1 MNTAISNGNIFMP
14 PAFESGLDVWSSG
27 DGTPGSNTYLNATNA
42 AFILADQDFGGAL
55 EIQKVDN
62 VQKLRYMGDTP
73 ITPGCYLRITA
84 RIKAVSGNFPDVRIA
99 GWAGDAAALHVVGLT
114 ETGPSVTLT
123 TYGEIVEISAIVGI
137 GLRPGVDMVWGPVPT
152 FGHFGLDLTGPSGGI
167 VRIDDIIIEDV
178 SQLFLRDIVGAVDV
192 RDYGAIG
199 DGVTDDFAAF
209 EAADAAAAG
218 REVFVSAGTYFLGD
232 STTIQ
237 SRIRFEGTVV
247 MPDSK
252 ILALTKNYDLP
263 AYVDAFGN
271 EELAFKKAFQ
281 ALLNN
286 ADHESLDMGGLRIGL
301 TQPIDMQAAVNNKT
315 VYAQRRVIRNG
326 QIAVIPGAAW
336 DTDVMTSQATYT
348 TTNPLRLTGVV
359 NVATIAIGSLV
370 EGNGV
375 GREVYVRDINIGT
388 QEITLSQPL
397 FDAAGTQIFTF
408 KRFKYLLDFSGFTKL
423 SKFQMS
429 DIEFQCSGQCSAIL
443 LSPDGLTYHF
453 RDCFFTRPKDRGI
466 SSPGNGDQGMLIDR
480 CQFLSDESP
489 IAASQRVSI
498 ALNTNGNDVK
508 IRNNRAV
515 HFRHFAVIAG
525 SSSIILGNHVF
536 QGDAGATG
544 PRIAGFVMTENN
556 NRATI
561 TGNYIC
567 DCSVEWSNEHTESPA
582 FTTGF
587 SFSSLSITGNVFLSQ
602 STAAWFTFITVKPHG
617 AGHFING
624 LTVTGN
630 TFRLINGNIDRV
642 EGVDTSFADLNY
654 FRFRNIAFND
664 NAFNNV
670 NVETST
676 PLVFTHTEAI
686 PAATWVVSPA
696 PQLPFGAFARTVESV
711 IASGPVTDAGGVTHF
726 GAPYYE
732 AEQGINKDQ
741 INLQWGTPVSGTV
754 KVTVRIDTPL

>member
-14 PAFESGLDVWSSG
+14 APYESGLDVWSSG
-27 DGTPGSNTYLNATNA
+27 DGTPGSDTYENAANA
-42 AFILADQDFGGAL
+42 AFVLADQDFGGAL
-55 EIQKVDN
+55 EIQKTDN

-99 GWAGDAAALHVVGLT
+99 GWAGDAGGVHVAGLT
-114 ETGPSVTLT
+114 ETGPSVTLD
-123 TYGEIVEISAIVGI
+123 TYGQVVEISAIVGI
-137 GLRPGVDMVWGPVPT
+137 GLRSGVDMVWGPVPK

-167 VRIDDIIIEDV
+167 VRIDDILIEDV
-178 SQLFLRDIVGAVDV
+178 SQLFLRDLVGVVDV
-192 RDYGAIG
+192 RDYGALG

-237 SRIRFEGTVV
+237 NQIRFEGTVV
-247 MPDSK
+247 MPENK
-252 ILALTKNYDLP
+252 ILSLIRNYDLP
-263 AYVDAFGN
+263 TYINAFGD

-286 ADHESLDMGGLRIGL
+286 SDHESLDMGGRRIGL
-301 TQPIDMQAAVNNKT
+301 TQPIDMQAAVSNKDT
-315 VYAQRRVIRNG
+315 YAQRRVIRNG

-336 DTDVMTSQATYT
+336 DTDVTTSQATYST
-348 TTNPLRLTGVV
+348 VDPLRLTNVV
-359 NVATIAIGSLV
+359 NVATIAVGSLI

-375 GREVYVRDINIGT
+375 GREVYVKAKNEGT

-408 KRFKYLLDFSGFTKL
+408 KRFKYLLDFSNFVKL

-429 DIEFQCSGQCSAIL
+429 DIEFQCSGECSAIL

-453 RDCFFTRPKDRGI
+453 RDCFITRPKDRGI
-466 SSPGNGDQGMLIDR
+466 TSPGNGDQGMMIDR

-489 IAASQRVSI
+489 IAASERVSI
-498 ALNTNGNDVK
+498 ALNTNANDVK
-508 IRNNRAV
+508 IRNNRAI
-515 HFRHFAVIAG
+515 HFRHFAVIGG
-525 SSSIILGNHVF
+525 SSSIILGNHIF
-536 QGDAGATG
+536 QGDDGAVG
-544 PRIAGFVMTENN
+544 PRIAGFVMTEIN

-567 DCSVEWSNEHTESPA
+567 DCSVEWSNEHSESPA
-582 FTTGF
+582 FSTGF
-587 SFSSLSITGNVFLSQ
+587 SFSSLSITSNVFLSQ

-617 AGHFING
+617 AGHFISG

-630 TFRLINGNIDRV
+630 TFRLIDGNIDRV

-654 FRFRNIAFND
+654 FRFKNIAFND

-670 NVETST
+670 DIQTAT
-676 PLVFTHTEAI
+676 PLVFTHTEAS
-686 PAATWVVSPA
+686 PASTWVVSPA
-696 PQLPFGAFARTVESV
+696 PQLPFGAFARTVEA
-711 IASGPVTDAGGVTHF
+711 ITASGPITDAVGATHF
-726 GAPYYE
+726 GMPYYE

-754 KVTVRIDTPL
+754 KVSVRIDTPL

>member
-1 MNTAISNGNIFMP
+1 MNTAISNGNLFMP

-42 AFILADQDFGGAL
+42 AFVLADQDFGGAL
-55 EIQKVDN
+55 EIQKIDN

-99 GWAGDAAALHVVGLT
+99 GWAGDAAGVHVAGLT
-114 ETGPSVTLT
+114 ETGPSVTLD
-123 TYGEIVEISAIVGI
+123 TYGKVVEISAIVGV
-137 GLRPGVDMVWGPVPT
+137 GQRSGVDMVWGPVPT

-178 SQLFLRDIVGAVDV
+178 SQIFLSDIVGTVDV
-192 RDYGAIG
+192 RDYGALG

-247 MPDSK
+247 MPDNK

-263 AYVDAFGN
+263 AYIDAFGD
-271 EELAFKKAFQ
+271 EELAFKKAVQ

-286 ADHESLDMGGLRIGL
+286 ADHESLDMGGRRIGL
-301 TQPIDMQAAVNNKT
+301 TQPLDMQAAVNNKT
-315 VYAQRRVIRNG
+315 TYAQRRVIRNG

-336 DTDVMTSQATYT
+336 DTDVTTSQATYSAS
-348 TTNPLRLTGVV
+348 NPLQLTNVV
-359 NVATIAIGSLV
+359 NVATIAVGSLI

-375 GREVYVRDINIGT
+375 GREVYVRSVNLST

-397 FDAAGTQIFTF
+397 FDAAGTQVYTF
-408 KRFKYLLDFSGFTKL
+408 KRFKYLLDFSGFASL

-429 DIEFQCSGQCSAIL
+429 DIEFQCSGISSAIL
-443 LSPDGLTYHF
+443 LSPGGLVYHF

-466 SSPGNGDQGMLIDR
+466 TSPGNGDQGMLIDR
-480 CQFLSDESP
+480 CQFISDESP
-489 IAASQRVSI
+489 VPASERVSI
-498 ALNTNGNDVK
+498 ALNTNGNDIK
-508 IRNNRAV
+508 LRNNRAI

-525 SSSIILGNHVF
+525 TSSIILGNHIF
-536 QGDAGATG
+536 QGDSGPVG
-544 PRIAGFVMTENN
+544 PRMAGFIMTAVN

-567 DCSVEWSNEHTESPA
+567 DCSVEWSNEHDETPA

-587 SFSSLSITGNVFLSQ
+587 SFSSLSITSNVFLSQ

-630 TFRLINGNIDRV
+630 TFRLIDGNIDRV

-654 FRFRNIAFND
+654 TRFKNIAFND
-664 NAFNNV
+664 NGFNNV
-670 NVETST
+670 NVQTSN
-676 PLVFTHTEAI
+676 PLVFSHTEAT
-686 PAATWVVSPA
+686 PASTWVLAPA
-696 PQLPFGAFARTVESV
+696 PKLPFGAYLRTVESA
-711 IASGPVTDAGGVTHF
+711 IAEGPLTNAGGVPHF

-732 AEQGINKDQ
+732 AEQGIDKDQ
-741 INLQWGTPVSGTV
+741 ANLQWGTPVSGTV
-754 KVTVRIDTPL
+754 TVTVRIDNPL

>member
-14 PAFESGLDVWSSG
+14 AAYESGLDVWSSG
-27 DGTPGSNTYLNATNA
+27 DGTPGSDTYDNAINA

-55 EIQKVDN
+55 EIQKIDN

-99 GWAGDAAALHVVGLT
+99 GWAGDAGGVHVAGLT
-114 ETGPSVTLT
+114 ETGPSVTLD
-123 TYGEIVEISAIVGI
+123 TYGQVVEISAIVGI
-137 GLRPGVDMVWGPVPT
+137 GLRSGVDMVWGPVPT

-178 SQLFLRDIVGAVDV
+178 SQIFLSDIVGAVDV
-192 RDYGAIG
+192 RDYGALG

-218 REVFVSAGTYFLGD
+218 REVFVSAGTYFLGN

-237 SRIRFEGTVV
+237 NRIRFEGTVL
-247 MPDSK
+247 MPDNK
-252 ILALTKNYDLP
+252 ILSLTKNYDLP
-263 AYVDAFGN
+263 AYIDAFGN

-286 ADHESLDMGGLRIGL
+286 SDHESLDMGGRRIGL
-301 TQPIDMQAAVNNKT
+301 TQPLDMQAAVNNKT
-315 VYAQRRVIRNG
+315 TYAQRRVIRNG
-326 QIAVIPGAAW
+326 QIAIIPGAAW
-336 DTDVMTSQATYT
+336 DTDVITSQATYS
-348 TTNPLRLTGVV
+348 TTNPLRLTNVV
-359 NVATIAIGSLV
+359 NVATIAVGSLV

-375 GREVYVRDINIGT
+375 GREVYVRDKNEGT

-408 KRFKYLLDFSGFTKL
+408 KRFKYLLDFSGFISL

-443 LSPDGLTYHF
+443 LSPSGLTYHF
-453 RDCFFTRPKDRGI
+453 RDCFITRPKDRGI
-466 SSPGNGDQGMLIDR
+466 SSPGDGDQGMLIDR
-480 CQFLSDESP
+480 CQFISNESP
-489 IAASQRVSI
+489 IAASERVSI
-498 ALNTNGNDVK
+498 AFNTNANDIK
-508 IRNNRAV
+508 IRNNRAI

-536 QGDAGATG
+536 QGDSGAVG
-544 PRIAGFVMTENN
+544 PRIAGFIMTKAN

-567 DCSVEWSNEHTESPA
+567 DCSVEWSNEHEENPGFSS
-582 FTTGF
+582 GF
-587 SFSSLSITGNVFLSQ
+587 SFSALSITSNVFLSQ

-630 TFRLINGNIDRV
+630 TFRLIGGNIDRV
-642 EGVDTSFADLNY
+642 EGVDTSFADLDYN
-654 FRFRNIAFND
+654 RFKNIAFND

-670 NVETST
+670 NIQASN
-676 PLVFTHTEAI
+676 PLVISHTEAS
-686 PAATWVVSPA
+686 AASTWVVSPA
-696 PQLPFGAFARTVESV
+696 PKLPFEAFAQTVESV
-711 IASGPVTDAGGVTHF
+711 IASGPITDIGGVPHF

-732 AEQGINKDQ
+732 AEKGIDKDQ
-741 INLQWGTPVSGTV
+741 VNLQWGTPVSGTV
-754 KVTVRIDTPL
+754 TVTVRIDNPL